1 VVVRGKRLTQLC
13 KSATHDPLL
22 IIYERDTELLKR
34 IKLHAVEIGQP
45 AYMVAM
51 LAISKKTGCKMTYE
65 ECFKSVR
72 QYAIKNGAAIN
83 ATARIIVEE
92 YLNAN

>member
-1 VVVRGKRLTQLC
+1 
-13 KSATHDPLL
+13 
-22 IIYERDTELLKR
+22 
-34 IKLHAVEIGQP
+34 
-45 AYMVAM
+45 
-51 LAISKKTGCKMTYE
+51 MTYE

-72 QYAIKNGAAIN
+72 QYAIKNGTAIN